1 MARQRGSMTAALWR
15 PLCAQLETE
24 LRIQTRSHLQTTDW
38 KPFRGDFSSL
48 RHQLQDASLSIGRQ
62 GLNVKA
68 YVEQHLGQTLDNLAA
83 VA

>member
-1 MARQRGSMTAALWR
+1 MTAALWR

-24 LRIQTRSHLQTTDW
+24 LRIQTRSHLQPTDW
-38 KPFRGDFSSL
+38 KPFRSDFSSL
-48 RHQLQDASLSIGRQ
+48 RDQLQDASLPIGRQ
-62 GLNVKA
+62 ELNA